1 MHDLGAAVVV
11 AAVDLLDLEQ
21 LLADERVDA
30 RRVAED
36 RAQLGDALAQ
46 ILVLRLD
53 LLAREPGE
61 AREPKVEDRLRLDL
75 GEREALHQLRAR
87 LVGVGGGADERDD
100 RVDVVERDE
109 VALEDV
115 RARLGLAQLVLRA
128 AGDDLALEVEVVRDE
143 LEQRQRLRHA
153 VDERDGVVAE
163 RRLQRRVLE
172 ELVERDLRH
181 RVALQLDLD
190 AHAGAVGVVGEIGDL
205 GEHLVLDEVGDL
217 ADDAGVAAL
226 LDAVRQLADHDRR
239 LAAAQLLDVRAGAHD
254 DAAAAGAVRV
264 ADAASGR
271 RCTRRSGSRGP

>member
-1 MHDLGAAVVV
+1 MSCV
-11 AAVDLLDLEQ
+11 A
-21 LLADERVDA
+21 RV
-30 RRVAED
+30 
-36 RAQLGDALAQ
+36 
-46 ILVLRLD
+46 
-53 LLAREPGE
+53 
-61 AREPKVEDRLRLDL
+61 
-75 GEREALHQLRAR
+75 
-87 LVGVGGGADERDD
+87 VGVGGGADERDD

-115 RARLGLAQLVLRA
+115 RAALRLAQLVLRA
-128 AGDDLALEVEVVRDE
+128 ADDDLALEVEVVRDE

-172 ELVERDLRH
+172 QLVERDLRH

-205 GEHLVLDEVGDL
+205 GEHLVLHEVGDL

-226 LDAVRQLADHDRR
+226 LDAVRQLGDHDRR

-254 DAAAAGAVRV
+254 DAAAAVRYASRMPARPTMYAPV
-264 ADAASGR
+264 GKSGPLMCFISPSTSMSGLSIIATTASIDLAEMVRRHVRRHADRDAGEPLTSRFGKRDGSTVGCR
-271 RCTRRSGSRGP
+271 RDSS